1 VNGLP
6 PIQPQP
12 VACRDDVLAGLREI
26 LRITRPG
33 ADVELIRRAYDV
45 AAYWHQGQ
53 TRLSG
58 DPYITHPLAVATI
71 LAETGADDETLCAAM
86 LHDTIEDTPCT
97 LAVLSCEFGAE
108 VAALVAGTAALDQL
122 KGSRGRK
129 LAQVMAAATSADNRL
144 LAIKVADRLHNMRTV
159 EFIAH
164 AKQLRKARES
174 LDFFAPAA
182 SQLSMDMIEAEL
194 ETLAYATMKRN
205 RHARSVS
212 GRLLIAITAL
222 LPAAYRNRWCEE
234 WLGEL
239 HTLPARRYR
248 VSFAMHTMLGIPRLA
263 FTVRKSDPGRRRA
276 G

>member
-1 VNGLP
+1 VNGRP
-6 PIQPQP
+6 QSQPQP
-12 VACRDDVLAGLREI
+12 TACQDDVLAGLREI

-53 TRLSG
+53 ARLSG
-58 DPYITHPLAVATI
+58 DPHITHPLAVATI
-71 LAETGADDETLCAAM
+71 LAELGADDEMLCAAM
-86 LHDTIEDTPCT
+86 LHDTIEYTPCT
-97 LAVLSCEFGAE
+97 LAALSCEFGPG

-129 LAQVMAAATSADNRL
+129 LAQVMAAAKSADNRV

-182 SQLSMDMIEAEL
+182 SRLSMDMIEAEL
-194 ETLAYATMKRN
+194 ETLAYAAMKRN

-212 GRLLIAITAL
+212 GRLLIAMTAL
-222 LPAAYRNRWCEE
+222 LPVASRTRWCEE

-239 HTLPARRYR
+239 HTLPAPRDRA
-248 VSFAMHTMLGIPRLA
+248 SFAMHTMLGIPRLA
-263 FTVRKSDPGRRRA
+263 FTVRRPDPGRRRA